1 MANGQTQTTSGL
13 PGISFPGAA
22 VGAAATAAQQQAGVS
37 DEMMQRIM
45 QQILAPQE
53 QMGGM
58 IHTGPQV
65 MLPQPI
71 RPRPLPMSGPVG
83 NVQATTRAGQ
93 QRNDFNQL
101 ISSVGNVVKQGINA
115 KREKEDRDL
124 MVDLSIIQA
133 ASSNPTDP
141 HNQQLIQA
149 IAQDPKKVKRLQKA
163 LGYNPFSGEAPPP
176 ETQALNKFAASSA
189 QQKARQVQQAVSQQL
204 GPQAAQQGGGTPAGM
219 PGVPQGSAMGNLMAR
234 SPNVAQLTPAVQLQ
248 AQLIKAGVLPKSDT
262 SLQSMTTLLKE
273 IMTSDAKYAEVQGK
287 LQQTDMA
294 AAARLAEIR
303 ARGKVLMDIQKMRD
317 IAAGQRTERRAQA
330 TEHSADV
337 RSAAVV
343 KASKNREAAITR
355 RTELTKQHKLLSNQ
369 AKLVQNDINGL
380 NLQITQATNDHDDVR
395 KNRLIQE
402 QQMKKEQLNLLEN
415 LMGSYDKEGQQ
426 IDDQLKQ
433 SPTELLNEPD
443 ANQGGDLSKE
453 MDQEDRIF

>member
-1 MANGQTQTTSGL
+1 MGL
-13 PGISFPGAA
+13 PPGVLFP
-22 VGAAATAAQQQAGVS
+22 VPDKSSSVSSAATGAQSQAGAS

-65 MLPQPI
+65 MLPPAIHPKQIPMGQPTGTI
-71 RPRPLPMSGPVG
+71 DHPM
-83 NVQATTRAGQ
+83 TAGGR
-93 QRNDFNQL
+93 QRNDFANL
-101 ISSVGNVVKQGINA
+101 TSAVSNVVRTAVNK
-115 KREKEDRDL
+115 KREKDDQALTADL
-124 MVDLSIIQA
+124 ASIQA

-149 IAQDPKKVKRLQKA
+149 IADDPKRAKRLEKA
-163 LGYNPFSGEAPPP
+163 LGYNPLSGEPPPP
-176 ETQALNKFAASSA
+176 ETQTLMKFHAASQ
-189 QQKARQVQQAVSQQL
+189 QQKATKAQQITQAITRAL
-204 GPQAAQQGGGTPAGM
+204 GPQAAQQGGGAPTNAM
-219 PGVPQGSAMGNLMAR
+219 PGIPQGSAMGNLMAR

-273 IMTSDAKYAEVQGK
+273 LMTSDAKYAEIQGK
-287 LQQTDMA
+287 LMQTDKA

-303 ARGKVLMDIQKMRD
+303 ARGKYLMDIQKMRD
-317 IAAGQRTERRAQA
+317 TAAGQRTERRAQA

-343 KASKNREAAITR
+343 QASKEREKAISQRQDITKRHTLLQKEVTALDQDIKNLDVQIAAADKTR
-355 RTELTKQHKLLSNQ
+355 KPQ
-369 AKLVQNDINGL
+369 
-380 NLQITQATNDHDDVR
+380 
-395 KNRLIQE
+395 LIQE
-402 QQMKKEQLNLLEN
+402 QQMKKELKTAKEQL
-415 LMGSYDKEGQQ
+415 MDVYDKQGTQ